1 MRAKGMR
8 YSEIGQKM
16 GISLERARQLAL
28 PEIKLPWPPADELTG
43 GRLLK
48 SSEVAKIAGV
58 LPITVARWA
67 KTGKIRAYRIG
78 PQGWLRFRR
87 SDVNGFVE
95 KRAERDAKTG
105 SSH

>member
-1 MRAKGMR
+1 MRTKGMH
-8 YSEIGQKM
+8 YSEIGKKL

-28 PEIKLPWPPADELTG
+28 PEIKLPWPPADEMANG
-43 GRLLK
+43 QLLK

-67 KTGKIRAYRIG
+67 KTGRLRAFRIG

-87 SDVNGFVE
+87 GDVEAFVQ
-95 KRAERDAKTG
+95 KRAER
-105 SSH
+105 SINNL